1 MDVLSNT
8 THLHLFSWIVGV
20 ALFVITAVMA
30 KGSKGRKITHMIARL
45 FYVLILLSGFFLFMR
60 YSSLDSALYG
70 VKFLVGLIVIVL
82 MEMIIVRANKGRN
95 VSKLWMI
102 FAIVLFVTLY
112 LGFNLP
118 VGLNFLA

>member
-1 MDVLSNT
+1 MDVLSDS

-20 ALFVITAVMA
+20 VLFVITAAMA

-45 FYVLILLSGFFLFMR
+45 FYVLILLSGFLLFMR

-70 VKFLVGLIVIVL
+70 VKFLVGLIVIAL

-95 VSKLWMI
+95 VSTLWII
-102 FAIVLFVTLY
+102 FAIVLFITLY
-112 LGFNLP
+112 LGFKLP